1 MLVWAMAIFRFS
13 VHSALAMAL
22 MLAVGAGC
30 TVSDTGP
37 VTAGTPKPAA
47 VQELPDSI
55 IGKWDVYP
63 AIGPT
68 GRGCTADFKASYSN
82 GAKGSVNMFACNLV
96 EGLGGING
104 VSRINAW
111 ERKGRTIIL
120 SGIAQPNIGTID
132 LPVDSFTNRVS
143 GVTRDDVRF
152 TMIRK

>member
-1 MLVWAMAIFRFS
+1 MIIEKTNVRSALAPVAMAI
-13 VHSALAMAL
+13 
-22 MLAVGAGC
+22 MLAAAAGC

-37 VTAGTPKPAA
+37 VTAGSPRPAS

-68 GRGCTADFKASYSN
+68 SRGCTADFKASYSN

-132 LPVDSFTNRVS
+132 LPVDSFTDRVF

-152 TMIRK
+152 MMIRK